1 MLSNFETDMTNL
13 DYRNQHFFFVVLLL
27 LLMVSNDIETNPG
40 PQQDDSSERSMI
52 ARLEREL
59 NATKRLVE
67 KQGQQIE
74 SLLHS
79 KQGNRVEIEMGKI
92 QDEVI
97 MLKETSSI
105 QNSLTKKHKSEL
117 ATFEYDLA
125 SLKKLFNQLKTDF
138 KHVSSISINDLKS
151 IKETCAENETH
162 IKNERVS
169 KEELKNT
176 VW

>member
-1 MLSNFETDMTNL
+1 MTNME
-13 DYRNQHFFFVVLLL
+13 YKNRHFFVVVLLI
-27 LLMVSNDIETNPG
+27 LLMVSNDIERNPG
-40 PQQDDSSERSMI
+40 PQQGERNESSERSMI
-52 ARLEREL
+52 TKLEKEL
-59 NATKRLVE
+59 NATRKLVE
-67 KQGQQIE
+67 KQGLQIE
-74 SLLHS
+74 SLMNSRH
-79 KQGNRVEIEMGKI
+79 GNRVEIELGKL

-97 MLKETSSI
+97 MLKETGSI
-105 QNSLTKKHKSEL
+105 QNALTKKHKSEL

-151 IKETCAENETH
+151 IKETCTENEMH
-162 IKNERVS
+162 IKNERIS

>member
-1 MLSNFETDMTNL
+1 MTNVE
-13 DYRNQHFFFVVLLL
+13 YKNQHFSAVLLL
-27 LLMVSNDIETNPG
+27 ILLMVSNDIERNPG
-40 PQQDDSSERSMI
+40 PPQGEKNESSERSLI
-52 ARLEREL
+52 VRLEKEL
-59 NATKRLVE
+59 NATRKLVE
-67 KQGQQIE
+67 KQGLQIE

-79 KQGNRVEIEMGKI
+79 KQGNRAEIELGRV

-105 QNSLTKKHKSEL
+105 QNALTKKHKSEL

-151 IKETCAENETH
+151 IKETCSENETH
-162 IKNERVS
+162 IRSERVS

>member
-1 MLSNFETDMTNL
+1 MMVLKHT
-13 DYRNQHFFFVVLLL
+13 NQHFSFIVLLI
-27 LLMVSNDIETNPG
+27 LLMIANDIEANPG
-40 PQQDDSSERSMI
+40 PQQPDKNESPERSQI
-52 ARLEREL
+52 AKLEREL

-67 KQGQQIE
+67 KQSSQIE
-74 SLLHS
+74 TLLNS
-79 KQGNRVEIEMGKI
+79 KHHNRVEIELGKL

-138 KHVSSISINDLKS
+138 KHISTISINDLKS
-151 IKETCAENETH
+151 IKETCNENEIH
-162 IKNERVS
+162 IRNEKIS

>member
-1 MLSNFETDMTNL
+1 
-13 DYRNQHFFFVVLLL
+13 
-27 LLMVSNDIETNPG
+27 
-40 PQQDDSSERSMI
+40 MI
-52 ARLEREL
+52 AKLEKEL

-67 KQGQQIE
+67 KQGAQIE
-74 SLLHS
+74 SLLNAKHS
-79 KQGNRVEIEMGKI
+79 NRLETELGKL

-97 MLKETSSI
+97 MLKETGSI
-105 QNSLTKKHKSEL
+105 QSSLTKKHKSEL

-151 IKETCAENETH
+151 IKETCNENEIH
-162 IKNERVS
+162 IKHERTS

>member
-1 MLSNFETDMTNL
+1 MVC
-13 DYRNQHFFFVVLLL
+13 DYKNQHFCIVVLSI
-27 LLMVSNDIETNPG
+27 LLMVSNDVETNPG
-40 PQQDDSSERSMI
+40 PQQGDGKEPSERSLI
-52 ARLEREL
+52 AKLEKEL
-59 NATKRLVE
+59 NATRRLVE
-67 KQGQQIE
+67 KQGEQID
-74 SLLHS
+74 SLLS
-79 KQGNRVEIEMGKI
+79 KKHGGNRIEIELGKL

-162 IKNERVS
+162 IKNERIS

-176 VW
+176 VWYD

>member
-1 MLSNFETDMTNL
+1 MNILEYN
-13 DYRNQHFFFVVLLL
+13 NQHFYAVVLLM
-27 LLMVSNDIETNPG
+27 LLMIANDIETNPG
-40 PQQDDSSERSMI
+40 PQNGDRNESSERSMI
-52 ARLEREL
+52 AKLEKEL

-67 KQGQQIE
+67 KQGLQIE
-74 SLLHS
+74 SLLNS
-79 KQGNRVEIEMGKI
+79 KQGNRVEIELGKI

-97 MLKETSSI
+97 MLRETSSI

-151 IKETCAENETH
+151 IKETCVENETH
-162 IKNERVS
+162 IKNERIS

>member
-1 MLSNFETDMTNL
+1 MSNL
-13 DYRNQHFFFVVLLL
+13 KYKNQHFSVVVLLL
-27 LLMVSNDIETNPG
+27 LLMVSNDVERNPG
-40 PQQDDSSERSMI
+40 PQQGERNESSERSMI
-52 ARLEREL
+52 SRLEKEL

-67 KQGQQIE
+67 KQGLQIE
-74 SLLHS
+74 SLMSS
-79 KQGNRVEIEMGKI
+79 KHGNRVENELGKL

-105 QNSLTKKHKSEL
+105 QNALTKKHKSEL

-138 KHVSSISINDLKS
+138 KHVSSISMNDLKS

-162 IKNERVS
+162 IKNERMS

>member
-1 MLSNFETDMTNL
+1 MTNVE
-13 DYRNQHFFFVVLLL
+13 YKNQHFFAVVLLI
-27 LLMVSNDIETNPG
+27 LLMVSNDIESNPG
-40 PQQDDSSERSMI
+40 PPQGERNESSERSLI
-52 ARLEREL
+52 TRLEKEL
-59 NATKRLVE
+59 NATKKLVE
-67 KQGQQIE
+67 KQGLQIE
-74 SLLHS
+74 SLMNSRH
-79 KQGNRVEIEMGKI
+79 GNRVEIELGKI

-105 QNSLTKKHKSEL
+105 QNALTKKHKSEL

-151 IKETCAENETH
+151 IKETCSENEIH

>member
-1 MLSNFETDMTNL
+1 MTIL
-13 DYRNQHFFFVVLLL
+13 KYKNQHFFVVVLLI
-27 LLMVSNDIETNPG
+27 LLMTANDIETNPG
-40 PQQDDSSERSMI
+40 PQQGDRNDSSERSVI
-52 ARLEREL
+52 AKLEKEL

-67 KQGQQIE
+67 KQGLQIE
-74 SLLHS
+74 SLLNS
-79 KQGNRVEIEMGKI
+79 KQSNRVEIGLGKL

-138 KHVSSISINDLKS
+138 KHVSSISMNDLKS
-151 IKETCAENETH
+151 IKETCAVNETH
-162 IKNERVS
+162 IKNERIS